1 MHQAAGFCVSS
12 CTMDFPLPEAS
23 RRYVA
28 AHLHDDPAHLALQ
41 ARRHPHLPVPELV
54 RQIQARQKARAKLPA
69 WADNQ
74 ELIFPPAL
82 SVEQASSERT
92 ATYKAALVA
101 GAARLADLTGGFGA
115 DAAHFAAVVDQ
126 VDYVERDA
134 HLAAVVAY
142 NNAQLGLAN
151 ITTHATDA
159 ASFLRASDQPF
170 DWLFLDPARRD
181 QRGGKTFRLVDCEP
195 DVPKLLPLLL
205 RHAPRILLKTSPML
219 DIELAIQELKHVRR
233 LWVIAVDNEVK
244 EVLYELGAEP
254 AIDPERLAVN
264 LRRDGSQ
271 QEFRLNRAREARAVP
286 RYAEAQQYLYEPNAA
301 ILKAGAFKSI
311 GTAFELLKLHQHS
324 HLYTNQELRPD
335 FPGRIFRILATEK
348 ADGPALK
355 AYLGPEG
362 RAHVTTRNFPE
373 SVASFRQHT
382 GIREGGD
389 IYLFATTDL
398 RGRYV
403 VLVCEKVAPGLLAQ

>member
-1 MHQAAGFCVSS
+1 ME
-12 CTMDFPLPEAS
+12 FPLPEAA

-54 RQIQARQKARAKLPA
+54 RQIQARQKARVKLPT

-92 ATYKAALVA
+92 AAYKAALVA
-101 GAARLADLTGGFGA
+101 GATRVADLTGGFGA
-115 DAAHFAAVVDQ
+115 DAAHFAAVAEH

-142 NNAQLGLAN
+142 NLGQLGISN
-151 ITTHATDA
+151 ITTHTADA
-159 ASFLRASDQPF
+159 AAFLRASEQPF

-181 QRGGKTFRLVDCEP
+181 QRGGKIVRLADCEP

-271 QEFRLNRAREARAVP
+271 QEFRLNRAREARAIP

-301 ILKAGAFKSI
+301 ILKAGGFKSI
-311 GTAFELLKLHQHS
+311 GTAFELLKLQQHS
-324 HLYTNQELRPD
+324 HLYTNQELRAD

-348 ADGPALK
+348 ADGPTLK
-355 AYLGPEG
+355 THLGPEG

-373 SVASFRQHT
+373 SVATFRQRT

-398 RGRYV
+398 RGRLV
-403 VLVCEKVAPGLLAQ
+403 VLVCEKVSLPTAT

>member
-1 MHQAAGFCVSS
+1 ME
-12 CTMDFPLPEAS
+12 FPLPEAA

-41 ARRHPHLPVPELV
+41 ARRHPNLPVPELV
-54 RQIQARQKARAKLPA
+54 RQIQARQKARVKLPA

-74 ELIFPPAL
+74 DLIFPPSL

-101 GAARLADLTGGFGA
+101 GAARLGDLTGGFGA

-126 VDYVERDA
+126 VDYVERDPR
-134 HLAAVVAY
+134 LAQVVAY
-142 NNAQLGLAN
+142 NFAQLQ
-151 ITTHATDA
+151 ITNVAVH
-159 ASFLRASDQPF
+159 ASDAVNFLKSSGASF

-181 QRGGKTFRLVDCEP
+181 QRGGKTYRLADCEP
-195 DVPKLLPLLL
+195 DVPRLLPLLL
-205 RHAPRILLKTSPML
+205 HHAPRVLLKTSPML

-233 LWVIAVDNEVK
+233 LWVLAVDNEVK

-286 RYAEAQQYLYEPNAA
+286 RYAEAQQFLYEPNAA
-301 ILKAGAFKSI
+301 ILKAGAFKSV
-311 GTAFELLKLHQHS
+311 GSAFELIKLHQHS
-324 HLYTNQELRPD
+324 HLYTSTELRAD
-335 FPGRIFRILATEK
+335 FPGRIFRILAVEK
-348 ADGPALK
+348 ADGTTLK
-355 AYLGPEG
+355 SHLGPEA

-373 SVASFRQHT
+373 SVADFRRRT

-389 IYLFATTDL
+389 TYLFATTDL
-398 RGRYV
+398 RGRLV
-403 VLVCEKVAPGLLAQ
+403 VLVCEKVPVPAQQGS

>member
-1 MHQAAGFCVSS
+1 ME
-12 CTMDFPLPEAS
+12 FPLPEAA

-54 RQIQARQKARAKLPA
+54 RQIQARQKARVKLPA

-74 ELIFPPAL
+74 DLIFPPAL

-92 ATYKAALVA
+92 AAFKAAIVA

-115 DAAHFAAVVDQ
+115 DSAHFATVVDQ
-126 VDYVERDA
+126 VDYVERDPR
-134 HLAAVVAY
+134 LAQVVAY
-142 NNAQLGLAN
+142 NFAQLQIAN
-151 ITTHATDA
+151 ATVHAADA
-159 ASFLRASDQPF
+159 VSFLKSSDATF
-170 DWLFLDPARRD
+170 DWLYLDPARRD
-181 QRGGKTFRLVDCEP
+181 QRGGKTFRLADCEP
-195 DVPKLLPLLL
+195 DVPKLMPLLL
-205 RHAPRILLKTSPML
+205 RHASRILLKTSPML

-233 LWVIAVDNEVK
+233 LWVLALDNEVK
-244 EVLYELGAEP
+244 EVLYELGEEP
-254 AIDPERLAVN
+254 AVDPERLAVN

-311 GTAFELLKLHQHS
+311 GSAFELIKLHQHS
-324 HLYTNQELRPD
+324 HLYTGGELRAD
-335 FPGRIFRILATEK
+335 FPGRIFRVLAIEK
-348 ADGPALK
+348 ADGNTLK
-355 AYLGPEG
+355 SHLGPEA

-373 SVASFRQHT
+373 SVADFRRRT

-389 IYLFATTDL
+389 LYLFATTDL
-398 RGRYV
+398 RGRLV
-403 VLVCEKVAPGLLAQ
+403 VLVCEKVVLPTP

>member
-1 MHQAAGFCVSS
+1 ME
-12 CTMDFPLPEAS
+12 FPLPEAA

-54 RQIQARQKARAKLPA
+54 RQIQARQKARVKLPT

-101 GAARLADLTGGFGA
+101 GAGRLADLTGGFGA
-115 DAAHFAAVVDQ
+115 DAAHFAAVVDH

-134 HLAAVVAY
+134 QLAAVVTY
-142 NNAQLGLAN
+142 NLQQLGIAN
-151 ITTHATDA
+151 ITTHAADA
-159 ASFLRASDQPF
+159 AAFLKASQEPF

-181 QRGGKTFRLVDCEP
+181 QRGGKIFRLADCEP
-195 DVPKLLPLLL
+195 DVPRLLPLLL
-205 RHAPRILLKTSPML
+205 RHAPRILLKSSPML

-233 LWVIAVDNEVK
+233 LWVLAVDNEVK
-244 EVLYELGAEP
+244 EVLYELGTEP

-264 LRRDGSQ
+264 LRRDGTQ

-311 GTAFELLKLHQHS
+311 GTAYELIKLQQHS
-324 HLYTNQELRPD
+324 HLYTSQDLRAD

-348 ADGPALK
+348 ADGPNLK
-355 AYLGPEG
+355 RHLGPEG

-373 SVASFRQHT
+373 SVADFRRRT

-398 RGRYV
+398 RGRFI
-403 VLVCEKVAPGLLAQ
+403 VLVCEKVVPATA

>member
-1 MHQAAGFCVSS
+1 ME
-12 CTMDFPLPEAS
+12 FPLPEAA

-28 AHLHDDPAHLALQ
+28 AHLNDDPAHLALQ
-41 ARRHPHLPVPELV
+41 ARRHPHLPVPDLV
-54 RQIQARQKARAKLPA
+54 RQIQARQKARVKLPL
-69 WADNQ
+69 WADNP

-92 ATYKAALVA
+92 AVFKANLVA
-101 GAARLADLTGGFGA
+101 GATRLADLTGGFGA
-115 DAAHFAAVVDQ
+115 DAAHFAATVAQ
-126 VDYVERDA
+126 VSYVERDA
-134 HLAAVVAY
+134 RLAQVVAY
-142 NNAQLGLAN
+142 NFEQLGIDNVDINA
-151 ITTHATDA
+151 ADA
-159 ASFLRASDQPF
+159 VAFLKQQSEPF
-170 DWLFLDPARRD
+170 NWLFLDPARRD
-181 QRGGKTFRLVDCEP
+181 QRGGKTFRLADCEP
-195 DVPKLLPLLL
+195 DVPRIMPLLL

-233 LWVIAVDNEVK
+233 LWVLAVDNEVK
-244 EVLYELGAEP
+244 EVLYELGQEP
-254 AIDPERLAVN
+254 AVDPERYALN

-324 HLYTNQELRPD
+324 HLYTSSELRSD
-335 FPGRIFRILATEK
+335 FPGRIFRVLAVEK

-355 AYLGPEG
+355 SHLGPEG

-373 SVASFRQHT
+373 SVADFRRRT
-382 GIREGGD
+382 GIREGGE

-398 RGRYV
+398 RGRLL
-403 VLVCEKVAPGLLAQ
+403 VLVCEKVTPPLHSRA

>member
-1 MHQAAGFCVSS
+1 ME
-12 CTMDFPLPEAS
+12 FPLPEAA

-54 RQIQARQKARAKLPA
+54 RQIQARQKARVKLPA

-74 ELIFPPAL
+74 DLIFPPAL

-92 ATYKAALVA
+92 AAFKAAIVA

-115 DAAHFAAVVDQ
+115 DSAHFATVVDQ
-126 VDYVERDA
+126 VDYVERDPR
-134 HLAAVVAY
+134 LAQVVAY
-142 NNAQLGLAN
+142 NFAQLQIAN
-151 ITTHATDA
+151 ATVHAADA
-159 ASFLRASDQPF
+159 VSFLKSSGATF
-170 DWLFLDPARRD
+170 DWLYLDPARRD
-181 QRGGKTFRLVDCEP
+181 QRGGKTFRLADCEP
-195 DVPKLLPLLL
+195 DVPKLMPLLL

-233 LWVIAVDNEVK
+233 LWVLALDNEVK
-244 EVLYELGAEP
+244 EVLYELGEEP
-254 AIDPERLAVN
+254 AVDPERLAVN

-286 RYAEAQQYLYEPNAA
+286 RYAEAQEYLYEPNAA

-311 GTAFELLKLHQHS
+311 GSAFELIKLHQHS
-324 HLYTNQELRPD
+324 HLYTGGELRAD
-335 FPGRIFRILATEK
+335 FPGRIFRVLATEK
-348 ADGPALK
+348 ADGNTLK
-355 AYLGPEG
+355 SHLGPEA

-373 SVASFRQHT
+373 SVADFRRRT

-389 IYLFATTDL
+389 LYLFATTDL
-398 RGRYV
+398 RGRLV
-403 VLVCEKVAPGLLAQ
+403 VLVCEKVVLSTP

>member
-1 MHQAAGFCVSS
+1 MHQSARFGVSS
-12 CTMDFPLPEAS
+12 CIMEFPLPEAA

-41 ARRHPHLPVPELV
+41 ARRHPHLPVPDLV
-54 RQIQARQKARAKLPA
+54 RQIQARQKARVKLPT

-101 GAARLADLTGGFGA
+101 GASRLADLTGGFGA
-115 DAAHFAAVVDQ
+115 DAAHFAAVVPH
-126 VDYVERDA
+126 VDYVERNA
-134 HLAAVVAY
+134 ELAAVVTY
-142 NNAQLGLAN
+142 NLGQLGIAN
-151 ITTHATDA
+151 VTTHAADA
-159 ASFLRASDQPF
+159 AAFLRASDEQY

-181 QRGGKTFRLVDCEP
+181 QRGGKTFRLADCEP
-195 DVPKLLPLLL
+195 DVPRLLPLLL

-244 EVLYELGAEP
+244 EVLYELGEEP

-271 QEFRLNRAREARAVP
+271 HEFRVNRAREARAIP

-311 GTAFELLKLHQHS
+311 GTAFELLKLQQHS
-324 HLYTNQELRPD
+324 HLYTSQELRAD

-348 ADGPALK
+348 ADGPSLK
-355 AYLGPEG
+355 KFLGPEG

-373 SVASFRQHT
+373 SVADFRRRT
-382 GIREGGD
+382 GIREGGE

-398 RGRYV
+398 CGRLV
-403 VLVCEKVAPGLLAQ
+403 VLVCEKVMPPALS